1 MVDIK
6 INQGLFLP
14 RMVSSYSEYLNVHK
28 NHLEMFKWCFPGPV
42 SGDSD
47 SVSWSGANEF
57 AFLTRCC
64 RGCLPKDYTFRD
76 TTSAYSE
83 VPCSVIG
90 WLLYVVKVLSLNYYV
105 RHIIYSLRYVFIGD

>member
-1 MVDIK
+1 
-6 INQGLFLP
+6 
-14 RMVSSYSEYLNVHK
+14 
-28 NHLEMFKWCFPGPV
+28 MFKWCFPGPV

-57 AFLTRCC
+57 
-64 RGCLPKDYTFRD
+64 DYTFRD

-90 WLLYVVKVLSLNYYV
+90 WLLYILKVLSLNYYV
-105 RHIIYSLRYVFIGD
+105 GHIIYSLRYICISD